1 MAKGFSIKFND
12 GDFQKLLNNYKKEI
26 TQKSAEID
34 QVIGANAELMAT
46 SAKGK
51 CPVDTGRL
59 RASITAKKDQFMTWA
74 IVAQTNY
81 AAYVEFGTG
90 LGFIPVKEK
99 EWNEIA
105 AQFKGNNI
113 RQVNLPARPYMRPS
127 ILAYIPELVKD
138 INKVLKK

>member
-46 SAKGK
+46 SAKRR
-51 CPVDTGRL
+51 CPVESGRL
-59 RASITAKKDQFMTWA
+59 RGSITAKKDQFMTWA

-90 LGFIPVKEK
+90 LGFIPVQEK
-99 EWNEIA
+99 EWNDIA
-105 AQFKGNNI
+105 AQFRGKGI

-138 INKVLKK
+138 INKVLEK